1 MAMDETIYSE
11 PEKFTPERFTVKNPP
26 MDPRYYVFGVGR
38 R

>member
-1 MAMDETIYSE
+1 MAMDETIYSA
-11 PEKFTPERFTVKNPP
+11 PEKFMPERFLVKDAP